1 MQLEKRVKPTNPT
14 LPLGAQANTQ
24 GHLNIGGCDVVDLIA
39 EFGSPLYVY
48 DEQTIRARAGQYRD
62 GLGSAVNDS
71 LVIYASKAFSNAAV
85 FRVLAEEGLGLDVV
99 SGGEITLAQH
109 AGFPMDRVYFHG
121 NNKLQDE
128 LDLAAS
134 VGVGRFVVDNFY
146 DLSRLDTLGQKL
158 GRRLPALIRVSPGV
172 EAHTHEYR
180 RTGTLD
186 SKFGIPISTGQAE
199 TAVFQATRAK
209 GVALVGLHA
218 HIGSQIF
225 ELAPYLE
232 TIDIVLEFAGR
243 MQQAYGLE
251 LREFSPGGGWG
262 ISYTDEDD
270 PMDTTEVAAAVGRE
284 VWQGA
289 ARHGLPNPRV
299 VIEPGRSIVGQA
311 GVALYTVG
319 AIKDIPGVR
328 RYASVDGGM
337 ADNIRPP
344 LYGSIYQPILANRV
358 DEATNERVTL
368 AGRYCESGDVLV
380 KDAWLPRLRSG
391 DLVALPAS
399 GAYNLAMSSNYNQA
413 LRPAVVLVK
422 DGQARLIRRRET
434 YEDLLRTEVALD

>member
-1 MQLEKRVKPTNPT
+1 MNQT
-14 LPLGAQANTQ
+14 LPLGAGANGQ
-24 GHLNIGGCDVVDLIA
+24 GHLVIGGCDVVDLIA
-39 EFGSPLYVY
+39 EYGSPLYVY
-48 DEQTIRARAGQYRD
+48 DEPTIRARARQYVD
-62 GLGSAVNDS
+62 GLRSAVSDS
-71 LVIYASKAFSNAAV
+71 LVIYASKAFSNAAL
-85 FRVLAEEGLGLDVV
+85 FKVLASEGLGLDVV
-99 SGGEITLAQH
+99 SGGEIVLAQRSGILMEH
-109 AGFPMDRVYFHG
+109 VYFHG

-128 LDLAAS
+128 LELAAD
-134 VGVGRFVVDNFY
+134 VGVGRFVIDNFY
-146 DLSRLDTLGQKL
+146 ELSRLDALGQQL
-158 GRRLPALIRVSPGV
+158 GRRLPALLRISPGV

-180 RTGTLD
+180 KTGTLD
-186 SKFGIPISTGQAE
+186 SKFGVPISTGQAE

-209 GVALVGLHA
+209 GIALVGLHA

-232 TIDIVLEFAGR
+232 TIETVLEFAGR

-262 ISYTDEDD
+262 ISYTDDDD
-270 PMDTTEVAAAVGRE
+270 PLEADEVARAVGRA
-284 VWQGA
+284 VGQA
-289 ARHGLPNPRV
+289 AAKHGLPHPRV

-344 LYGSIYQPILANRV
+344 LYGSVYQPVLASRTDN
-358 DEATNERVTL
+358 ATRERVTL
-368 AGRYCESGDVLV
+368 AGRYCESGDILV

-391 DLVALPAS
+391 DVVALPAS

-413 LRPAVVLVK
+413 LRPAVVMVA
-422 DGQARLIRRRET
+422 DGRARLIRRRET
-434 YEDLLRTEVALD
+434 YDDLLRTEVGLD